1 VINMLKFKKE
11 LNIFY
16 GFENVSKKY
25 LKISIEKLGF
35 LPYDLHVSESL
46 KKLEPY
52 YINTSEANR
61 CFFDEIRDL
70 ILKKL

>member
-1 VINMLKFKKE
+1 
-11 LNIFY
+11 
-16 GFENVSKKY
+16 
-25 LKISIEKLGF
+25 